1 MCIIVV
7 SSTVFPEIAP
17 DAEYSNVILSCR
29 WNAHTFKYTKNN
41 AQVYCVQTEIRAYMT
56 VGAYTNDVVAFK
68 RHVRFDE
75 LTVEEQAQPAATVIY
90 NRLKLQYPSAVDY
103 PAV

>member
-1 MCIIVV
+1 
-7 SSTVFPEIAP
+7 
-17 DAEYSNVILSCR
+17 
-29 WNAHTFKYTKNN
+29 
-41 AQVYCVQTEIRAYMT
+41 
-56 VGAYTNDVVAFK
+56 
-68 RHVRFDE
+68 VRFDE